1 MSSSNR
7 LQAGTASYSFDEDNE
22 ISNCHVCHEPALFM
36 CSACGSSV
44 QYCSEQCQKDDWPKH
59 MGICVRTVSSYV
71 NRDSDISGISQ
82 ISYGDSRHSQAP
94 FNPTTT
100 AEDSHES
107 LEEQRS
113 ELQFYTAQIYQ
124 IIKPVLCC
132 IILSILWVKI
142 SMSGSDYRPAPSGYA
157 VYNESG
163 TGSTSDRFLG
173 SLLNASIIIGQV
185 VVSTFIIVCLFKFGY
200 IKILIGFFIL
210 VVTTLLGFMGYLLA
224 LNLLQVFNFGLDYIT
239 LVFCLYNFAAVGL
252 VVIFWKGP
260 LLLQQIYLTV
270 MSSLMAFSLT
280 GLQEWTTWMLLGLLA
295 IWDLIAV
302 LCPFGPLKILVES
315 SREQQRDVPAL
326 LYSVGTIVWLMA
338 TNLSGYEP
346 VRTASDASDSIN
358 TPPSE
363 LEYQYNSDSSSH
375 SRSDQHLHLSPN
387 PSPAELTTN
396 RPFGQTSTTR
406 LENPFS
412 NTDDHPDRRAINS
425 SSTSSSSFRSNIIPS
440 RQSSLLPLDGEE
452 VPMQARI
459 EPEDGP
465 SSTPGFVPT
474 GERQESR
481 AIATEEDEDERSG
494 LKLGL
499 GDFVFYS
506 VLIARA
512 SMSDWITT
520 VACLVAV
527 MTGLNATIFL
537 LAIARKALPA
547 LPISIAFGMLFYFVS
562 SFMLVP
568 YIQSLSIAQIMV

>member
-1 MSSSNR
+1 MNSASGV
-7 LQAGTASYSFDEDNE
+7 QAGTASSSTDSDNE
-22 ISNCHVCHEPALFM
+22 FSRCHVCSKPALFM

-44 QYCSEQCQKDDWPKH
+44 QYCSEGCQKEDWPQH
-59 MGICVRTVSSYV
+59 IQTCRRIAET
-71 NRDSDISGISQ
+71 NRDSDASDISQ
-82 ISYGDSRHSQAP
+82 MTYGDSRHSQVP
-94 FNPTTT
+94 FNQSPPV
-100 AEDSHES
+100 EES
-107 LEEQRS
+107 PEEQKS

-132 IILSILWVKI
+132 IILSIVWVKI

-163 TGSTSDRFLG
+163 TGSSSDRFVG
-173 SLLNASIIIGQV
+173 SLLNALIIIGQV

-260 LLLQQIYLTV
+260 LLLQQIYLTI

-302 LCPFGPLKILVES
+302 LCPYGPLRMLVES

-326 LYSVGTIVWLMA
+326 LYSVGSIVWLMA

-346 VRTASDASDSIN
+346 VRTGSDESGGG
-358 TPPSE
+358 PSE
-363 LEYQYNSDSSSH
+363 LEYSQSSA
-375 SRSDQHLHLSPN
+375 SPN
-387 PSPAELTTN
+387 LRNLHPNSLSAASSAH
-396 RPFGQTSTTR
+396 RPFDQASAAK
-406 LENPFS
+406 LENPFLES
-412 NTDDHPDRRAINS
+412 TDYHPDRREISSAS
-425 SSTSSSSFRSNIIPS
+425 TSSTSTILV
-440 RQSSLLPLDGEE
+440 RQSSLMPREEE
-452 VPMQARI
+452 VPMQPRSDSESNLLSVSGAATTPTGNRQEPP
-459 EPEDGP
+459 EPENGEDG
-465 SSTPGFVPT
+465 
-474 GERQESR
+474 
-481 AIATEEDEDERSG
+481 DERSG

-520 VACLVAV
+520 ISCLVAV

-547 LPISIAFGMLFYFVS
+547 LPISIAFGILFYFVS
-562 SFMLVP
+562 SIMLVP
-568 YIQSLSIAQIMV
+568 YVQALSIVQIMI